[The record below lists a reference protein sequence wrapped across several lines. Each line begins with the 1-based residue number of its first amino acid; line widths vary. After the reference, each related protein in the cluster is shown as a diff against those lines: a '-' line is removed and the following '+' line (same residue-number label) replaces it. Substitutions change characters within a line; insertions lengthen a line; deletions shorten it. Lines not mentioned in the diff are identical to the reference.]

1 MLFAYLEK
9 LAIIR
14 LMLKLI
20 AVTNQKGGVGKTTT
34 AVNLASLLSRLG
46 KKTLLI
52 DLDPQG
58 NASTSFGLDKT
69 LPGTYQALINP
80 KVARELVQTRGSLDI
95 LASNSDLA
103 GFEVELVN
111 YPNREY
117 YLKSLVETLD
127 YQLVIVDCP
136 PSLGLLTINAFSAA
150 TDILIPVQAEFFALE
165 GLSQLLD
172 TVSQVKK
179 GLNHSLSL
187 LGVVLTMYDS
197 RLSLSQQVK
206 HELEVN
212 LKGKMFKTIIP
223 RNVRLAEAPS
233 FAKPIVEYDRFS
245 KGARLYKKLAKEVR
259 ERLYG

>member
-1 MLFAYLEK
+1 MKTPQKPRL
-9 LAIIR
+9 LAV
-14 LMLKLI
+14 
-20 AVTNQKGGVGKTTT
+20 ANQKGGVGKTTT
-34 AVNLASLLSRLG
+34 AVNLATALSAVG
-46 KKTLLI
+46 QNVLLI

-58 NASTSFGLDKT
+58 NASTSYGLDKT
-69 LPGTYQALINP
+69 LPGTYQALISP
-80 KVARELVQTRGSLDI
+80 KGAKQLVQSLGSLDI
-95 LASNSDLA
+95 LSSNSDLA

-111 YPNREY
+111 YQAREY
-117 YLKSLVETLD
+117 YLKNLVKELD
-127 YQLVIVDCP
+127 YDLVIVDSP
-136 PSLGLLTINAFSAA
+136 PSLGLLTINALSAA

-172 TVSQVKK
+172 TVGYVKK
-179 GLNHSLSL
+179 GLNQSLSL

-206 HELEVN
+206 IELETN
-212 LKGKMFKTIIP
+212 LRGKLFKTVIP

-245 KGARLYKKLAKEVR
+245 KGARLYKKLAKEVK